1 MHKRLLTTAA
11 GALLAL
17 AAMAQA
23 TSVYDV
29 EGTIG
34 TYSEITGG
42 TVVAGLPA
50 ADALNEK
57 VLDGAG
63 NAISGSA
70 TFEGLP
76 IGFGFKYDNKL
87 MDRFAIGTNGY
98 LLLGKGEISVDNSA
112 QNSYNLMDDDGIS
125 DAIGVLSRGK
135 AYNMDGTEISYRLD
149 GTAPNRTLTVQFKDL
164 GMDIGMWDTHCI
176 PVQLQIRLHE
186 SGAIDMALSGWAP
199 NYEDMPSYYAMKVG
213 IKGRGSD
220 RLYLS
225 GSYTD
230 FSLTTRPDASLTWN
244 NDTYPADGQ
253 TYTFTPPADCEKP
266 TAQPTALQLASFS
279 TRIEGSFA
287 KTKAADHYLT
297 LVAEGGALS
306 QLPEDG
312 MEYAPGDAIGNAT
325 VVAYD
330 TLATFATAD
339 NLDGTKQYTVYVFAA
354 NSYCMFGPKY
364 LTDAPLTATAT
375 TLAAAPA
382 SLTAEAT
389 DVDALKV
396 AAEAN
401 ATADR
406 VLIAMTTEPA
416 YDNYQQITGIGAFG
430 TPVGNLAAGSEIE
443 GGGKVVYVGEAS
455 DDITIGEAEENT
467 TYYFMAW
474 SIGADGSYSTT
485 SATAATAT
493 GGTVPYSPDFSKMQ
507 QTVAPTGWQASEDGF
522 TLAVTRDEQSYL
534 TARVT
539 QANPAEGVEKSVV
552 TPWVRLSDGSNRVL
566 IDMNITRYENRTNAP
581 YNNWEPGDT
590 LMVQASADG
599 SEFTTIGGIG
609 PNTTPQLAGSDSYAT
624 LRMAFDGLSGQ
635 KVKFRIVW
643 KTYTNPTINLK
654 NFTVEHKDDCD
665 YPINLRTVSGSVVG
679 DKATI
684 DWDRQGNENE
694 WELRYKPTGT
704 DEWGETV
711 SVLDKPFTLAGLPGT
726 TDIDVQLRAK
736 CDAATASRWSDTFT
750 FRTGYTVP
758 FTERFDGD
766 AMPSGWEPRHAT
778 LATPTEFTEALRYG
792 WQFSSSFF
800 NKGLTFSPVDMSTK
814 EWLLMPAFDLEDGSA
829 NYVLN
834 VYLTIL
840 QTNGATA
847 DTYSIL
853 LSKGGE
859 AFNEADVIK
868 TVTGAELAQSQ
879 DGTYTISVPLR
890 AIEGIVRPAL
900 YISTD
905 NEVPAML
912 KIDSVSVTPTCPVR
926 VSGIAVSDVTET
938 AATVT
943 WQTDAESSYIFVR
956 RAGETAKPY
965 VQTAEKTMTFTG
977 LEPRTDYEVG
987 LTTVC
992 EPGDTAKVALARFT
1006 TLAAA
1011 ACPQPADVEAVTA
1024 KYSFTL
1030 SWSGEAQGYNVR
1042 YRKAGDD
1049 AWTVRQT
1056 AETTFEAAQLA
1067 YGTEYEYAV
1076 QAVCS
1081 TLEGDTSAYT
1091 PTATVKTLD
1100 ETCFPPTAIAVE
1112 PSYDRATVTWE
1123 GSYESYTVAYA
1134 EAASEEWTEAT
1145 AKGNSYTIEGLK
1157 PETAYRLRL
1166 RSFNSE
1172 TDFSQWSEEK
1182 AFTTTALPECVTPTD
1197 LAVAMP
1203 TATTATLSWTAGER
1217 NLSWTVN
1224 WRKSDASAWTAI
1236 EGLTATS
1243 CELTGLTEGAAYIWR
1258 VMAECELNE
1267 SRWSSQNRFTAIPT
1281 AIGSTDITGVTAF
1294 VKDGT
1299 LNIVNP
1305 ERGLIRSVR
1314 IYNAAGQ
1321 LVAASSLETTDNVFM
1336 PLPAC
1341 DGNVLIIKIDG
1352 EGCQR
1357 TIKTAI

>member
-50 ADALNEK
+50 ADALDEK

-149 GTAPNRTLTVQFKDL
+149 GAAPNRTLTVQFKDL

-186 SGAIDMALSGWAP
+186 SGAINMVLSGWTP
-199 NYEDMPSYYAMKVG
+199 NYEDMPAYYAMKVG
-213 IKGRGSD
+213 IKGRGTD

-225 GSYTD
+225 GTYTD
-230 FSLTTRPDASLTWN
+230 FTLTTRPDASLTWN
-244 NDTYPADGQ
+244 NSTYPADGQ

-287 KTKAADHYLT
+287 KTEAADHYLT

-312 MEYAPGDAIGNAT
+312 KEY
-325 VVAYD
+325 
-330 TLATFATAD
+330 
-339 NLDGTKQYTVYVFAA
+339 
-354 NSYCMFGPKY
+354 
-364 LTDAPLTATAT
+364 
-375 TLAAAPA
+375 
-382 SLTAEAT
+382 
-389 DVDALKV
+389 ALKV
-396 AAEAN
+396 GVTAN

-406 VLIAMTTEPA
+406 VLIAMTTEPE
-416 YDNYQQITGIGAFG
+416 YDSYQQATGRGAFG
-430 TPVGNLAAGSEIE
+430 TPAGNLAAGSEIE

-455 DDITIGEAEENT
+455 DDITIGEVEENT

-507 QTVAPTGWQASEDGF
+507 QTVAPTGWQGSEDGF
-522 TLAVTRDEQSYL
+522 TLAVTRGEQSYL

-599 SEFTTIGGIG
+599 SKFTTIGGIG
-609 PNTTPQLAGSDSYAT
+609 PNTTPQLDGSDSYAT
-624 LRMAFDGLSGQ
+624 LRMAFDELSGQ

-654 NFTVEHKDDCD
+654 NITVEQKDDCD

-694 WELRYKPTGT
+694 WELRYKPAGA

-711 SVLDKPFTLAGLPGT
+711 SVLDKPFTLAGLPGM

-758 FTERFDGD
+758 FTEKFDGD
-766 AMPSGWEPRHAT
+766 AMPGGWEPRHGT
-778 LATPTEFTEALRYG
+778 LATPTEFTEAQRYG

-800 NKGLTFSPVDMSTK
+800 NKGLSFQPVDMSTN

-853 LSKGGE
+853 LSKDGE
-859 AFNEADVIK
+859 AFNEADVVK

-890 AIEGIVRPAL
+890 ALEGIVRPAL

-905 NEVPAML
+905 NEIPALL
-912 KIDSVSVTPTCPVR
+912 KLDSVSVTPTCPVR
-926 VSGIAVSDVTET
+926 VSGITVSDVTAT
-938 AATVT
+938 AATVA

-987 LTTVC
+987 IATVC
-992 EPGDTAKVALARFT
+992 EPGDTAKVALASFT
-1006 TLAAA
+1006 TLPAAG
-1011 ACPQPADVEAVTA
+1011 CQQPADIKAVAA

-1081 TLEGDTSAYT
+1081 TLESDTSAYT
-1091 PTATVKTLD
+1091 PTATVNTLD

-1157 PETAYRLRL
+1157 PETDYRLRL

-1243 CELTGLTEGAAYIWR
+1243 CELTGLTEGAVYIWR

-1267 SRWSSQNRFTAIPT
+1267 SRWSSQNRFTAMPT

>member
-112 QNSYNLMDDDGIS
+112 QNSYNLMDDDGIN

-149 GTAPNRTLTVQFKDL
+149 GAAPNRTLTVQFKDL

-186 SGAIDMALSGWAP
+186 SGAIDMVLSGWTP
-199 NYEDMPSYYAMKVG
+199 NYEDMPAYYAMKVG
-213 IKGRGSD
+213 IKGRGTD

-225 GSYTD
+225 GTYTD
-230 FSLTTRPDASLTWN
+230 FTLTTRPDASLTWN
-244 NDTYPADGQ
+244 NSTYPADGQ

-287 KTKAADHYLT
+287 KTEAADHYLT
-297 LVAEGGALS
+297 LIAEGGALS

-312 MEYAPGDAIGNAT
+312 KEYAPGDAIGNAT

-339 NLDGTKQYTVYVFAA
+339 NLDGTKQYTAYVFAA
-354 NSYCMFGPKY
+354 NSFCMFGPKY

-406 VLIAMTTEPA
+406 VLIAMTTEPE
-416 YDNYQQITGIGAFG
+416 YDSYQQATGRGAFG
-430 TPVGNLAAGSEIE
+430 TPAGNLAAGSEIE

-455 DDITIGEAEENT
+455 DAITIGGLEENT

-485 SATAATAT
+485 SAVAATAT

-609 PNTTPQLAGSDSYAT
+609 PNTTPQLDGSDSYAT
-624 LRMAFDGLSGQ
+624 LRMAFDELSGQ
-635 KVKFRIVW
+635 KVKLRIVW

-654 NFTVEHKDDCD
+654 NITVEQKDDCD
-665 YPINLRTVSGSVVG
+665 YPVNLHTVSGSVVG
-679 DKATI
+679 DRATI

-694 WELRYKPTGT
+694 WELRYKPAGA

-711 SVLDKPFTLAGLPGT
+711 SVLDKPFTLAGLPGM

-736 CDAATASRWSDTFT
+736 CDAATASRWSATFT

-758 FTERFDGD
+758 FTEKFDGD
-766 AMPSGWEPRHAT
+766 AMPGGWEPRNGT
-778 LATPTEFTEALRYG
+778 LATPTEFTEAQRYG

-800 NKGLTFSPVDMSTK
+800 NKGLYFQPVDMSTK

-834 VYLTIL
+834 VYLSIMR
-840 QTNGATA
+840 TNGATA

-853 LSKGGE
+853 LSKDGTT
-859 AFNEADVIK
+859 FNEADVVK
-868 TVTGAELAQSQ
+868 TVTGAELAESQ

-890 AIEGIVRPAL
+890 ALKGIVRPAL

-912 KIDSVSVTPTCPVR
+912 KLDSVSVTPTCPVR
-926 VSGIAVSDVTET
+926 VSGITVSDVTAT
-938 AATVT
+938 AATVA

-965 VQTAEKTMTFTG
+965 EQTAKKTMTFTG

-1011 ACPQPADVEAVTA
+1011 GCPQPADVEAVAA

-1042 YRKAGDD
+1042 YRKAGDA

-1081 TLEGDTSAYT
+1081 TLEGDTSSYT

-1166 RSFNSE
+1166 RSFNYE